1 MKTELTYAKG
11 ATLKAH
17 KLGEPVTIEQH
28 LPLPFDLF
36 SLKKYLERFD
46 LNEYNVDVYEFHN
59 PHMYSLGFHMPDFN
73 VSSVEDFYKAIG
85 GKLGC
90 EPDQQT
96 ISEKIQSILN
106 VHKTTKSKY

>member
-36 SLKKYLERFD
+36 SLKKYLERFE

-106 VHKTTKSKY
+106 AHKTTKY

>member
-1 MKTELTYAKG
+1 MKEEMTYTKA

-17 KLGEPVTIEQH
+17 KLGEPVSIEQH

-46 LNEYNVDVYEFHN
+46 LNEYDVGVYKFTN
-59 PHMYSLGFHMPDFN
+59 PHMYSLGFDMSDFN
-73 VSSVEDFYKAIG
+73 VSSVEDFYKVIG

-106 VHKTTKSKY
+106 AHKTTKY

>member
-1 MKTELTYAKG
+1 MKEEMTYTKA

-36 SLKKYLERFD
+36 SLKKYIERFD
-46 LNEYNVDVYEFHN
+46 LNEYDVDVYEFKN

-106 VHKTTKSKY
+106 AHKTTKY

>member
-1 MKTELTYAKG
+1 MKEEMKYAKA

-46 LNEYNVDVYEFHN
+46 LNEYDVDVYEFKN
-59 PHMYSLGFHMPDFN
+59 PYMYSLGFHMPDFN
-73 VSSVEDFYKAIG
+73 VSSVEDFYKVIG

-106 VHKTTKSKY
+106 AHKTTKY

>member
-1 MKTELTYAKG
+1 MKEEMTYTKA

-17 KLGEPVTIEQH
+17 KLGEPVIIEQH

-36 SLKKYLERFD
+36 SLRKYIERFD
-46 LNEYNVDVYEFHN
+46 LNEYDVDVYEFKN
-59 PHMYSLGFHMPDFN
+59 PHLYSLGFDMTDFN

-90 EPDQQT
+90 EPDQQM

-106 VHKTTKSKY
+106 AHKTTKY

>member
-1 MKTELTYAKG
+1 MKEEINYAKA
-11 ATLKAH
+11 ATIKAH

-46 LNEYNVDVYEFHN
+46 LNEYDVYVYEFKA

-73 VSSVEDFYKAIG
+73 VISVEDFYKVIG

-106 VHKTTKSKY
+106 AHKTTKY